1 MPTPKLTDVQKNRL
15 AYLEPRL
22 KDAVRMRDYPL
33 AKTVALDI
41 QSLLRSTGHETRL
54 MQSKN
59 WLFEGA
65 IEAGEYSTAE
75 RGLAAVR
82 KKMNPNTRVH
92 LEATALLA
100 ICLLRQGKTEQ
111 AEPYMAEVLENDKV
125 IRSDG
130 KRAEFRRHIIKR
142 FEEEGVLS
150 AVQDSAPKEYP
161 DPKAVQ
167 DEAGYLLIQNTP
179 DEELLRRIGIASPPD
194 AAAIILKIDDFS
206 RKRLPMHEIKLL
218 PSPEDKKKQEKVGVT
233 VAEALKRRLYAGICD
248 KESEIYQAWVK
259 EGLGAVLNKVYIGGA
274 VTTMLV
280 DMSAG
285 TMALAVPLAA
295 LVLKVGV
302 EVWCDVNKPKNVM
315 LR

>member
-1 MPTPKLTDVQKNRL
+1 MPPPKLTDVQKKRL

-22 KDAVRMRDYPL
+22 KNAVRFRDYPL
-33 AKTVALDI
+33 AKPLSLDI

-59 WLFEGA
+59 WLYEGA
-65 IEAGEYSTAE
+65 IEAGEYSAAE
-75 RGLAAVR
+75 RGLKAVR
-82 KKMNPNTRVH
+82 KKVSANTRVY

-100 ICLLRQGKTEQ
+100 ICLLRQGKTEH
-111 AEPYMAEVLENDKV
+111 AEPYMAEVLDNDKV
-125 IRSDG
+125 IRSDA
-130 KRAEFRRHIIKR
+130 KRAEFRRHIIER

-150 AVQDSAPKEYP
+150 AVQDSAPKEHP
-161 DPKAVQ
+161 DAKAVQ

-179 DEELLRRIGIASPPD
+179 DEELHRRIGIASPPG

-206 RKRLPMHEIKLL
+206 RKRLPMHEVKIL
-218 PSPEDKKKQEKVGVT
+218 PSPEDKKKQQKVGVT
-233 VAEALKRRLYAGICD
+233 VAEALKRRLYAAICD
-248 KESEIYQAWVK
+248 KDSEIYQAWVK
-259 EGLGAVLNKVYIGGA
+259 QGLGAVLNKVYIGGA

-280 DMSAG
+280 NMAAG

-295 LVLKVGV
+295 LVLKLGV
-302 EVWCDVNKPKNVM
+302 EVWCDVNKPKDVM